1 MYAITEAVCRWRQYL
16 LGRPFVIYT
25 DHQSLRSM
33 MYQTIQ
39 TLEQHKWLVKL
50 FGYEFHILYKPGNTN
65 KPADALSLTFR
76 MTSIP
81 SFFP

>member
-65 KPADALSLTFR
+65 QPADALSLTFR

-81 SFFP
+81 SFFL